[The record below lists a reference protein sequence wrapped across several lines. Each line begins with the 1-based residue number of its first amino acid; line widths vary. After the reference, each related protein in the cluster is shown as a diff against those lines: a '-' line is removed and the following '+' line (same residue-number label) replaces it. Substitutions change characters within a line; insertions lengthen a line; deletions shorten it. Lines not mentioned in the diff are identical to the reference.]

1 MFEAGLLTGKI
12 SEKQVVR
19 AYIDP
24 ELGLALEHNGM
35 EQYLAALAGHWISEG
50 VWLAPAHLDTA
61 AAVEH
66 SRKLNR
72 E

>member
-24 ELGLALEHNGM
+24 ELGLALENNGM
-35 EQYLAALAGHWISEG
+35 EQYLAALAGH
-50 VWLAPAHLDTA
+50 
-61 AAVEH
+61 
-66 SRKLNR
+66 
-72 E
+72 